1 MRNGLHLDQA
11 LPDEVFDIGPLSAF
25 VGAIG
30 ELRQVL
36 LSNRAKRADF
46 NHRCDFRGPE
56 TIGPAPDSVDVA
68 RLRRASRAEIGM
80 GTCPLGTLFPH
91 LVTRLVITGWPLG
104 FRFALLG
111 DLAWADALFGFVA
124 AGHFNRTPLQTKA
137 LAPRTHPCETVCRD
151 GRVFAR
157 CP

>member
-36 LSNRAKRADF
+36 LSNRAKLADF

-56 TIGPAPDSVDVA
+56 TIGAAPDFVDVA
-68 RLRRASRAEIGM
+68 RLRRASCAGIGM

-91 LVTRLVITGWPLG
+91 FVTRLVIAGWLLG
-104 FRFALLG
+104 FALALLE
-111 DLAWADALFGFVA
+111 DVARADELLGFVA
-124 AGHFNRTPLQTKA
+124 AGHFNRTPLPTKA
-137 LAPRTHPCETVCRD
+137 PAPRSPRCEAVCRD